1 MGEYQVTNIMLQR
14 KFHETLS
21 SLYHDLHNAELS
33 EEQKLEAIHL
43 DVHFLAETWEGISPD
58 RAVFSVRT

>member
-1 MGEYQVTNIMLQR
+1 MGEYQVTYIMQQR

-21 SLYHDLHNAELS
+21 SLYHDLNNSELS

-43 DVHFLAETWEGISPD
+43 DVSFLAEGWEGISPD
-58 RAVFSVRT
+58 RAVFTVKT